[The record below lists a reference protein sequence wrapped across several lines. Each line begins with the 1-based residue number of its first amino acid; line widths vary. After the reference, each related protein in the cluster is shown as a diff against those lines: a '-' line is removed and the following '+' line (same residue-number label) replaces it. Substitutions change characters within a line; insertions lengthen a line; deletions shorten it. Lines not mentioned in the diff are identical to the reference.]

1 MELMSLVLEAQN
13 LNHWTARE
21 VPMYFLLVWIVI
33 LCSVVLMSIY
43 RSYWMETLWI
53 SYVVSMNCSCQFIIT
68 LLSIMC
74 TVILPLP
81 LASHPDIERILI
93 LWPWSFCLLL
103 QVKIFF
109 MPWGS
114 TFCLPSPFP
123 KTTGHSPHPLPP
135 WSHLSKYCTH
145 VTASYFPDP
154 TKELFY
160 QELFLSFGCTFP
172 MYFHK
177 NIFFLTP
184 SLHSF
189 TIPNIGF

>member
-1 MELMSLVLEAQN
+1 MACAILVPQPGMELMSLVLEAQN

-135 WSHLSKYCTH
+135 WSHLSKYWYAC
-145 VTASYFPDP
+145 Y
-154 TKELFY
+154 
-160 QELFLSFGCTFP
+160 SF
-172 MYFHK
+172 
-177 NIFFLTP
+177 IFSRP
-184 SLHSF
+184 H
-189 TIPNIGF
+189 